1 MGRFNLQ
8 FDVRE
13 VKAYA
18 SRYAYEDD
26 SVVLAVGRKA
36 RKRGHYT

>member
-13 VKAYA
+13 VKADA

-26 SVVLAVGRKA
+26 SVVPAVGRKA